1 MYVYDEYDQRII
13 EDRVKQFRDQTRRYL
28 AGELSEEEFRPLRLQ
43 NGLYIQR
50 FAPMLRVAVPYGQL
64 TSRQTRMMAKIAR
77 DYDKGYA
84 HISTRQNVQFNWP
97 AVEDIPD
104 ILAELAT
111 VQMHAIQ
118 TSGNCLRNVT
128 TDQFAGVAADEVID
142 PRPWCEIVRQWTT
155 FHPEF
160 AYLPRKF
167 KIAVNGSTADRAA
180 IEVHDIGLEPVH
192 NAAGELGFRVLV
204 GGGLGRT
211 PVVGAFINEFL
222 PWQDLLSYLDA
233 ILRVYNR
240 YGRRDNKYKARIK
253 ILVKALTPEVFA
265 QKVDAEMVHLRGGQ
279 TTLTEAE
286 LHRVAKHFVDPD
298 YKALDN
304 QTAALAELDKE
315 HPGFARW
322 RTRNTLAHK
331 KPGYVAVTLSLKPT
345 GVAPGDITDKQL
357 DAVADLAD
365 RYSFGQLRTSHE
377 QNIILADVEQSQLF
391 ALWGELREGG
401 FATPNIGLL
410 TDIIC
415 CPGGDFCSLA
425 NAKSIPIAES
435 IQRRFD
441 DLDYL
446 FDIGELDLNI
456 SGCMNACGHH
466 HVGHIGILGVDKKGE
481 EFYQVSL
488 GGSASRD
495 ASLGKILG
503 PSFAQEAM
511 PDVISKLI
519 DVYVEQRTED
529 ERLSTPTSVLA
540 STSSRNASM
549 QRIIKNNAVVDET
562 WHLLPKDFNID
573 DISNCDDLIV
583 PLQLWREHSRML
595 KARDGGLGVWLDADE
610 EAEEIGEDVAE
621 FQVIALNFPAFTDG
635 RNYSNARLLRDRYGF
650 KGELRAIGDVL
661 RDQLFYMHRCG
672 FDAFAVR
679 ADKDPYEALEGL
691 KDFSVTYQAAT
702 DEPLPLFRRR

>member
-64 TSRQTRMMAKIAR
+64 STKQVRMLAKIAR

-84 HISTRQNVQFNWP
+84 HISTRQNVQYNWP
-97 AVEDIPD
+97 ALEDVPD

-128 TDQFAGVAADEVID
+128 TDQFAGVAADELVD

-167 KIAVNGSTADRAA
+167 KIAVNGSKDDRAA
-180 IEVHDIGLEPVH
+180 IEVHDIGLEPVR
-192 NAAGELGFRVLV
+192 NEAGELGFRVLV

-211 PVVGAFINEFL
+211 PVIGAFINEFL

-265 QKVDAEMVHLRGGQ
+265 EKVEAEMVHLRGGS

-286 LHRVAKHFVDPD
+286 VERVARHFVDPD
-298 YKALDN
+298 YQALENVDYTALD
-304 QTAALAELDKE
+304 QE

-322 RTRNTLAHK
+322 RSRNVRAHK
-331 KPGYVAVTLSLKPT
+331 RPGYVAVTLSLKPT
-345 GVAPGDITDKQL
+345 GVAPGDLTDKQL
-357 DAVADLAD
+357 DAVADLAE
-365 RYSFGQLRTSHE
+365 RYSFGFLRTSHE
-377 QNIILADVEQSQLF
+377 QNIILADVEQRQLHT
-391 ALWGELREGG
+391 LWLELREQG

-488 GGSASRD
+488 GGNAARD

-503 PSFAQEAM
+503 PSFAQDDMA
-511 PDVISKLI
+511 DVIEKLI
-519 DVYVEQRTED
+519 DVYVERRTED
-529 ERLSTPTSVLA
+529 ERFIDTY
-540 STSSRNASM
+540 
-549 QRIIKNNAVVDET
+549 QRIG
-562 WHLLPKDFNID
+562 ID
-573 DISNCDDLIV
+573 
-583 PLQLWREHSRML
+583 P
-595 KARDGGLGVWLDADE
+595 
-610 EAEEIGEDVAE
+610 
-621 FQVIALNFPAFTDG
+621 
-635 RNYSNARLLRDRYGF
+635 F
-650 KGELRAIGDVL
+650 KERV
-661 RDQLFYMHRCG
+661 Y
-672 FDAFAVR
+672 
-679 ADKDPYEALEGL
+679 
-691 KDFSVTYQAAT
+691 AANH
-702 DEPLPLFRRR
+702 